1 MREQH
6 TTVAEGPVSDR
17 KQPDTAPRDA
27 APGDI
32 APSEAAPRDAGTSA
46 AGPATEGGPARSTR
60 ERALSLGR
68 SAVAAVRGRARRAA
82 RDTALG
88 TVAGAS
94 TMPSLALF
102 LVTAYFVILFVIGI
116 GAVALPICVPA
127 VRWLCNSARRL
138 AGRTG
143 VPVEVPYQPAPLEFE
158 KDIVGWMRRCKWI
171 LTDRATWRDLLWLLL
186 NTAVGMIGFI
196 PAALLY
202 YVGEG
207 LVLAGGLWHSPL
219 ADNGTGRMYCG
230 VVIDSHPTAVAAGLL
245 ALGVLGLWLWTT
257 PFVVQGYAYFTRY
270 LLGHTDTTRLASR
283 VRHLAESRSGA
294 LDTQAAELRR
304 IERDLHDGAQAR
316 LVGLG
321 MTLGAAD
328 RQLDK
333 DTAEARRL
341 LREARASSV
350 LALRELRDLVR
361 GIHPPVLAER
371 GLADAL
377 RALAISSPLPF
388 EVSVTIPPQL
398 SAPVE
403 SAVYFSVSELLTNVL
418 KHAGASRGELSVG
431 YERGVLRARVSDN
444 GRGGASMSEGS
455 GLAGIRR
462 RLAAFDGTIDISSP
476 PGGPTVTELEIPCA
490 SSSPRTFSS

>member
-1 MREQH
+1 M
-6 TTVAEGPVSDR
+6 VAEGPVSDR
-17 KQPDTAPRDA
+17 ERPDTGP
-27 APGDI
+27 
-32 APSEAAPRDAGTSA
+32 PS
-46 AGPATEGGPARSTR
+46 AGPPSAGPPTGGGQARSAR
-60 ERALSLGR
+60 ERALALGR
-68 SAVAAVRGRARRAA
+68 FTLAAVRRRTRGATL
-82 RDTALG
+82 DTAVG
-88 TVAGAS
+88 TVVGAS

-116 GAVALPICVPA
+116 GAVALPVCIPA
-127 VRWLCNSARRL
+127 VRWLCNRARRV
-138 AGRTG
+138 AGWTG
-143 VPVEVPYQPAPLEFE
+143 VRVEVPYQPEPPEFE

-171 LTDRATWRDLLWLLL
+171 LTDRATWRDLLWLFL
-186 NTAVGMIGFI
+186 NTGVGMIGFI

-207 LVLAGGLWHSPL
+207 LVLAGGLWQPL
-219 ADNGTGRMYCG
+219 LGDNGTGRMYCG
-230 VVIDSHPTAVAAGLL
+230 VVVDSWPAAVAAGFL
-245 ALGVLGLWLWTT
+245 ALGVFAVWLWTT
-257 PFVVQGYAYFTRY
+257 PFILKGYAYFTRY

-328 RQLDK
+328 RHLDK
-333 DTAEARRL
+333 DTEEARRL

-377 RALAISSPLPF
+377 RALAIASPLPF
-388 EVSVTIPPQL
+388 DVSVTVPPQL

-403 SAVYFSVSELLTNVL
+403 SAVYFSVSELLTNVA
-418 KHAGASRGELSVG
+418 KHAGASRGELTVG